1 MVVELTQAE
10 VIERLKSRVAE
21 RGSQHAVALEAG
33 VSPQHLSD
41 VLHGKRD
48 VGPAVLALL
57 GVQRVVR
64 FVAEARS

>member
-1 MVVELTQAE
+1 MVVELTQEE
-10 VIERLKSRVAE
+10 VVERLRRRVAE
-21 RGSQHAVALEAG
+21 RGSQHAVAVEAG

-41 VLHGKRD
+41 VLKGKRD

-57 GVQRVVR
+57 GVTRAIR